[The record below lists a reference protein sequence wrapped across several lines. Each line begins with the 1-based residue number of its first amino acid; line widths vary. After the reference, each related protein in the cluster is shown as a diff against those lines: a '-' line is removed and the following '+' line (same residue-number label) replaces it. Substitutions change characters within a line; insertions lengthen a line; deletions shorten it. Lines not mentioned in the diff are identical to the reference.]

1 MNLVFKNVSMD
12 IAYEKLVTKIMT
24 PFYAGDLPLFG

>member
-1 MNLVFKNVSMD
+1 MD